1 MTPVKVLVV
10 DDSLTMRNLISAAL
24 RQDPEID
31 VVGTAADPI
40 EARTAIKAL
49 NPDVL
54 TLDVEMPN
62 MNGLE
67 FLEKIMRL
75 RPMPVVMVSTLTAA
89 GTDVTL
95 AALEIGAVDAVAK
108 PATATPEAF
117 HDLIGKV
124 KAAARS
130 RVRARGDA
138 PASAAA
144 PRDYRA
150 DPRHVLAIGSST
162 GGVEALLTVLGG
174 FPADCPATVVTQHMP
189 ATFTASF
196 AARLDRVCAPKV
208 SEAVDGATLAPG
220 HVYIAPGGAAHLEV
234 APGMTPRCRLV
245 ASDPVNGH
253 RPSVDV
259 MFNAV
264 AALGLPRL
272 VAEMDGAV
280 VGYAYAGPFRARQA
294 YRYMV
299 EDSIYVAPEARGRGV
314 AGALLDALID
324 GCERMG
330 LRQMVAVIGDS
341 ENLGSIALHRSRG
354 FTDAGLFRAAGW
366 KHDDWRDVV
375 FMQRS
380 LGEGAR
386 TPPAAPGL
394 PLIDK
399 AVS

>member
-24 RQDPEID
+24 RQDPEIE

-40 EARTAIKAL
+40 EARAAIKAL

-144 PRDYRA
+144 PQNYRA

-174 FPADCPATVVTQHMP
+174 FPADCPATVITQHMP

-208 SEAVDGATLAPG
+208 SEAVEGAPLAPG
-220 HVYIAPGGAAHLEV
+220 HVYIAPGGAAHLEI

-264 AALGLPRL
+264 AALNRPMTGVILTG
-272 VAEMDGAV
+272 MGKDGAR
-280 VGYAYAGPFRARQA
+280 GLLAMR
-294 YRYMV
+294 
-299 EDSIYVAPEARGRGV
+299 EA
-314 AGALLDALID
+314 
-324 GCERMG
+324 
-330 LRQMVAVIGDS
+330 
-341 ENLGSIALHRSRG
+341 
-354 FTDAGLFRAAGW
+354 
-366 KHDDWRDVV
+366 
-375 FMQRS
+375 
-380 LGEGAR
+380 GAR
-386 TPPAAPGL
+386 TLGQDEATSVVYGMPRAAFELGAVERQLPLHRLSSAILELCADPAARSV
-394 PLIDK
+394 
-399 AVS
+399 A